1 MKRLAFFPIL
11 LLFAVNISAG
21 EITRFYI
28 NDEMKRDIVTFTS
41 KAPLET
47 VIGKT
52 GEITGFIEVDL
63 ENFSETASAKFE
75 VDLASIKTG
84 IGMRDTHMR
93 EQYLE
98 TDKFPK
104 AVFVLTGI
112 KTTVETSLTNNQS
125 IDMILEGDFTVH
137 GVSKKV
143 EVSVTATYLKE
154 NDETRT
160 RLPGDLLHIIG
171 TFDVFLSEH
180 NIKRPQFVFL
190 KLDERQK
197 IDLDFFAS
205 TASPPVT
212 TVDTGSDK

>member
-1 MKRLAFFPIL
+1 MRKLAFFPIL
-11 LLFAVNISAG
+11 VLLAASISAG

-63 ENFSETASAKFE
+63 EDISETAMARFE
-75 VDLASIKTG
+75 VDLASVKTG
-84 IGMRDTHMR
+84 IGLRDRHMR
-93 EQYLE
+93 QQYLE
-98 TDKFPK
+98 TDKYPK
-104 AVFVLTGI
+104 AVFELAGI
-112 KTTVETSLTNNQS
+112 KTTGETSLIGNQP

-143 EVSVTATYLKE
+143 EVSVTATYMKE
-154 NDETRT
+154 TEETKA

-171 TFDVFLSEH
+171 TFDVYLSDH

-190 KLDERQK
+190 KLDDRQK

-212 TVDTGSDK
+212 TADAGSNE